1 MRLHD
6 PIPNAMGQVRLHD
19 LHAKHTELLLGVHPH
34 GGREDMAFKVTFLPE
49 HRHAFVCTYQVR
61 LRARARARLRV
72 RVRVRVRC
80 PRTATLHLPGAAGY
94 PRHDAVG

>member
-1 MRLHD
+1 
-6 PIPNAMGQVRLHD
+6 MGQVRLHD

-61 LRARARARLRV
+61 LRARARARLRL
-72 RVRVRVRC
+72 RVRVRVPAHSHAFVC
-80 PRTATLHLPGAAGY
+80 TYQVQQATL
-94 PRHDAVG
+94 VMMQ